1 MKRINILPKEIA
13 LEYRYK
19 SRWTYL
25 IRKYFTRFLLA
36 IIILEISLFGIIHGM
51 RGLRLN
57 TLNNS
62 FKKVKEEIGLVLVK
76 LNNKEEELAR
86 IKREIEDIDK
96 RIKEAEEKFTFLAS
110 IRKKPKDYSDILAE
124 VNIESPRKIWI
135 TYLSTKGD
143 KLNMIGGSYSTLL
156 VTRFMSNL
164 QQSPFF
170 ANADFEYT
178 KKSEIEKVEVI
189 EFEISCDVIRGRK

>member
-1 MKRINILPKEIA
+1 MKRINILPKEVA

-19 SRWTYL
+19 NRWVYS
-25 IRKYFTRFLLA
+25 IRKYFMRFVLA
-36 IIILEISLFGIIHGM
+36 IIILEISLFAVSHGI

-57 TLNNS
+57 RLNNS
-62 FKKVKEEIGLVLVK
+62 FKEIKEEIGFLLAR
-76 LNNKEEELAR
+76 LNNKEEEVAR
-86 IKREIEDIDK
+86 IKSEIEDIDK
-96 RIKEAEEKFTFLAS
+96 KIEKAGERPAFLAS

-135 TYLSTKGD
+135 MYLSTKGD
-143 KLNMIGGSYSTLL
+143 KLSIIGGSYSTLL

-164 QQSPFF
+164 QDSPFF
-170 ANADFEYT
+170 TNADFVYT
-178 KKSEIEKVEVI
+178 KKSEIQKVEVV

>member
-1 MKRINILPKEIA
+1 MKRINILPKEVA

-19 SRWTYL
+19 NRWVYS
-25 IRKYFTRFLLA
+25 IRKYFMRFVLA
-36 IIILEISLFGIIHGM
+36 IIILEISLFAVSHGI

-57 TLNNS
+57 KLNNS
-62 FKKVKEEIGLVLVK
+62 FKEIKEEIGFLLAR
-76 LNNKEEELAR
+76 LNNKEEEVAR
-86 IKREIEDIDK
+86 IKSEIEDIDK
-96 RIKEAEEKFTFLAS
+96 KIEKAGERPAFLAS

-135 TYLSTKGD
+135 MYLSTKGD
-143 KLNMIGGSYSTLL
+143 KLSIIGGSYSTLL

-164 QQSPFF
+164 QDSPFF
-170 ANADFEYT
+170 TNADFVYT
-178 KKSEIEKVEVI
+178 KKSEIQKVEVV